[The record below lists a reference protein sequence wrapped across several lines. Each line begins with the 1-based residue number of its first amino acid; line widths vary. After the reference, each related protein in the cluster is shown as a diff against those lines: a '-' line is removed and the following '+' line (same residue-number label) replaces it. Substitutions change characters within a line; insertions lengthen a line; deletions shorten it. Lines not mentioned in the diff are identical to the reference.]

1 MLLLLSSKVLH
12 RIRGSTAH
20 ILRRVLKD
28 NQRRHGV
35 WTSGAE
41 FFDQSVAR
49 S

>member
-12 RIRGSTAH
+12 HIRGTPAH
-20 ILRRVLKD
+20 IARRVLKD
-28 NQRRHGV
+28 NQRQHGV